1 MNFTEEEYMIS
12 KALEDYFFNNNQQQL
27 LNQNNI
33 NDIKINN
40 NSQINN
46 NKLSCAE
53 IIIDKEKEEKND
65 QEKMKDVDSNI
76 NLKNP
81 QNIDKKIVKMDN
93 NNINDNY
100 KDFEIIDN
108 NENLKNQIRN
118 ENSNQNKNEKSNQ
131 INNLKNN
138 DKDLSDEE
146 ILKCKENGFIL
157 IGKTGVGKTSLLNV
171 IFGEEKG
178 KVGYTSKSETSSS
191 NYYCSKEKI
200 DSEYIYFC
208 IIDTPG
214 LYDTQGGDIDKI
226 QKQEIMK
233 LISKENIIIK
243 GLLFL
248 SNFQNERFD
257 ASEQTSLIE
266 YNAIFPLK
274 EFWERIILIFTHYYG
289 DPDGDSKEEIRD
301 RSTVYLTEICR
312 KIMNKIKDVSNPIDF
327 LHLKR
332 KYINIYSRAKNEKQ
346 INNNILIKKE
356 IIQEISKY
364 IKLKP
369 MFSKLQIIH
378 FEKYEIQKNDKYL
391 YDCDFYTYLDS
402 NGKVVHK
409 EFNIK
414 KKYPKTKEFEKNQKV
429 LLNIEDCK
437 LNENG
442 ILVKRTTKKEGIEE
456 IFQNYKG
463 QLGGGI
469 TILSLI
475 GAICSGIFFLPA
487 LPISL
492 LSMAGGTMMWNND
505 RIEKNKKKKNDE
517 IILKEKIDGLLAKQN
532 KDI

>member
-1 MNFTEEEYMIS
+1 MNIDEMNFTEEEYMINQ
-12 KALEDYFFNNNQQQL
+12 AMEDYFFNNNQQQL

-33 NDIKINN
+33 NNIKNN
-40 NSQINN
+40 NNLQIIQNKNN
-46 NKLSCAE
+46 LPSSE
-53 IIIDKEKEEKND
+53 IIIDEEKEEKNI
-65 QEKMKDVDSNI
+65 QEKMNDNDSNI
-76 NLKNP
+76 NLKNS
-81 QNIDKKIVKMDN
+81 QNIDKKIIKMDN
-93 NNINDNY
+93 NNIIDNCH
-100 KDFEIIDN
+100 DFELIDK
-108 NENLKNQIRN
+108 NEINKNQI
-118 ENSNQNKNEKSNQ
+118 KNEKSNQ
-131 INNLKNN
+131 ITHLNNNN
-138 DKDLSDEE
+138 KDLSDEE

-200 DSEYIYFC
+200 GSEYIYFC

-214 LYDTQGGDIDKI
+214 LYDTQGRDIDKT

-233 LISKENIIIK
+233 LISEQNIIIK

-257 ASEQTSLIE
+257 ASEQNSLIE

-289 DPDGDSKEEIRD
+289 DPDGDSKEEIRE
-301 RSTVYLTEICR
+301 RSSVYLTEICH
-312 KIMNKIKDVSNPIDF
+312 KIMNKIKEVSNPIDF
-327 LHLKR
+327 LKLKR
-332 KYINIYSRAKNEKQ
+332 KYINIYSKAKNEKQ
-346 INNNILIKKE
+346 INNNVLIKNE
-356 IIQEISKY
+356 IIQEISQF

-369 MFSKLQIIH
+369 MFSKLQIIQ

-391 YDCDFYTYLDS
+391 YDCDFYIYLDS
-402 NGKVVHK
+402 NEKVVHK

-414 KKYPKTKEFEKNQKV
+414 KKYPKTKEIEKNQKV

-442 ILVKRTTKKEGIEE
+442 ILIKRTTKKEGIEE

-469 TILSLI
+469 TVLSLI

-492 LSMAGGTMMWNND
+492 ISMVGGTMMWNND
-505 RIEKNKKKKNDE
+505 RIEKNKKKKESDE
-517 IILKEKIDGLLAKQN
+517 IILKEKLDDLLAKQN
-532 KDI
+532 KDK

>member
-1 MNFTEEEYMIS
+1 MNFTEEEIMIN
-12 KALEDYFFNNNQQQL
+12 KAMEEYYSNCKQQQQF
-27 LNQNNI
+27 NQNNI
-33 NDIKINN
+33 NDLKNN
-40 NSQINN
+40 NNLQINQN
-46 NKLSCAE
+46 NNNPSSPKV
-53 IIIDKEKEEKND
+53 IKEDEKNI
-65 QEKMKDVDSNI
+65 QEKMKDSDSNI
-76 NLKNP
+76 NLKNS
-81 QNIDKKIVKMDN
+81 QSIDKKVVQMDN
-93 NNINDNY
+93 NNIIGNY
-100 KDFEIIDN
+100 QNYELIDK
-108 NENLKNQIRN
+108 NENNKIQF
-118 ENSNQNKNEKSNQ
+118 KNEKPNQ
-131 INNLKNN
+131 ITNLNNN

-171 IFGEEKG
+171 IFGKEKG

-200 DSEYIYFC
+200 GSEYIYFC

-233 LISKENIIIK
+233 LISEQNIIIK

-289 DPDGDSKEEIRD
+289 DPDGDSKEEIRE
-301 RSTVYLTEICR
+301 RSSVYLTQICR
-312 KIMNKIKDVSNPIDF
+312 KIMNKIKEVSNPIDF
-327 LHLKR
+327 LQLKR
-332 KYINIYSRAKNEKQ
+332 KYINIYSKAKNEKQ

-356 IIQEISKY
+356 IIKEISQF
-364 IKLKP
+364 IELKP
-369 MFSKLQIIH
+369 MFSKLQIIQ
-378 FEKYEIQKNDKYL
+378 FEKYEMQKNDKYL
-391 YDCDFYTYLDS
+391 YDCDFYIYLDS
-402 NGKVVHK
+402 NEKVVHK

-414 KKYPKTKEFEKNQKV
+414 KKYPKTKEIEKNQKV

-442 ILVKRTTKKEGIEE
+442 ILIKRTTKKEGIEE
-456 IFQNYKG
+456 IFENYKG
-463 QLGGGI
+463 KIGGGI

-475 GAICSGIFFLPA
+475 GAICSGIFFLPT

-492 LSMAGGTMMWNND
+492 LSMYGGTVMWNND
-505 RIEKNKKKKNDE
+505 RKEKNKQKKKENE
-517 IILKEKIDGLLAKQN
+517 ILLKEKIDDLLAKQN